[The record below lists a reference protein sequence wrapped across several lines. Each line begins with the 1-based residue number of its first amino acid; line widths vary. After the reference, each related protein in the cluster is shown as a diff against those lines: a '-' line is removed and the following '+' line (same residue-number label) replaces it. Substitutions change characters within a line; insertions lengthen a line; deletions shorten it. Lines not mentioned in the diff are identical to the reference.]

1 LIWYNVSR
9 EIAVDMYDHGVTKAQ
24 TLNVKEK
31 RLQFLKLVDPVLD
44 LCLGSAFLPGAWN
57 PRNTE
62 SVIRTFHGLLTSNPV
77 GAWWLLDCPRNEPVM
92 R

>member
-1 LIWYNVSR
+1 MIWYNVSR
-9 EIAVDMYDHGVTKAQ
+9 EIAVDMYGHVVRKAQ

-31 RLQFLKLVDPVLD
+31 RLQFLKLVDPILD
-44 LCLGSAFLPGAWN
+44 LFQGLAFLCGAGN
-57 PRNTE
+57 PRDRK

-77 GAWWLLDCPRNEPVM
+77 GALWLLDCPRNEPVM